1 MEDFIFY
8 NNLYDIYGEL
18 LTLKEQSTFKDYYHE
33 NFSLSEIAEN
43 NNVSRSAVQK
53 TLKTVIDKLINYE
66 NKLGMYSI
74 KLKLTEILSYNN
86 IEKVKEVLLE
96 VINEIG
102 RASWRER
109 V

>member
-96 VINEIG
+96 VING
-102 RASWRER
+102 
-109 V
+109 